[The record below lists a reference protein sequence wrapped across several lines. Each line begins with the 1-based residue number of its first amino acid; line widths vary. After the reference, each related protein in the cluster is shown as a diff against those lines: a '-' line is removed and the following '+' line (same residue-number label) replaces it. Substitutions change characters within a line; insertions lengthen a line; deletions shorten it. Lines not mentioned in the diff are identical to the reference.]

1 MRKKK
6 GVDKKKLLAFGLAV
20 VTIVVCLIVYLVGTA
35 KEAAPED
42 SPLNVAFID
51 VGQGDCELLRC
62 EDTVVLID
70 GGEAENGVKV
80 ERYLNQ
86 MGVSAIDCYILTHPH
101 SDHIGAAPYLMGRF
115 PVGAVM
121 MTEFSELNI
130 PTTKNYEDLL
140 DAVAASQAEVLFVK
154 GGENYNFGPL
164 SLNVLA
170 PLAETDDYNDM
181 SVVVRAVY
189 KNTSFLFTGDAS
201 QEVEKQILEGS
212 PQIVSDVLKVG
223 HHGSGSATGAAFL
236 KAVSPE
242 YAVISCGADN
252 PYGHPDAR
260 TLEMLKK
267 CGAETCRTDTD
278 GTVLFYGDG
287 RRLHVRT
294 ER

>member
-1 MRKKK
+1 MRKKR
-6 GVDKKKLLAFGLAV
+6 GVNHHKLLAFGLAAA
-20 VTIVVCLIVYLVGTA
+20 TIVICLIVYLAGSA
-35 KEAAPED
+35 KEPVPED
-42 SPLNVAFID
+42 SPLNVAFLD
-51 VGQGDCELLRC
+51 VGQGDCEIIRC

-70 GGEAENGVKV
+70 GGEAENGVRV

-86 MGVSAIDCYILTHPH
+86 MGVTAIDCYILTHPH
-101 SDHIGAAPYLMGRF
+101 SDHIGAAPYLIQRF
-115 PVGAVM
+115 AVGSVM
-121 MTEFSELNI
+121 LTEFSELNI

-140 DAVAASQAEVLFVK
+140 DAVAASGAEVLFVK
-154 GGENYNFGPL
+154 GGEHYTFGPL
-164 SLNVLA
+164 SLNVLS

-181 SVVVRAVY
+181 SIVVRAVY
-189 KNTSFLFTGDAS
+189 KNSSFLFMGDAS

-223 HHGSGSATGAAFL
+223 HHGSGNSSGAAFL

-242 YAVISCGADN
+242 HAVISCGAGN

-260 TLEMLKK
+260 TLELLKK
-267 CGAETCRTDTD
+267 CGAEIRRTDTN